1 MMLNIHFPC
10 FIDYS
15 TIITIKVKFM
25 STKIIQITDL
35 HLNKSKD
42 MVSNG
47 VNTLESARMVIE
59 SIRINEKNVDCLVLS
74 GDLSN
79 DYSIESY
86 NHLMHLLKDLE
97 APIYLMSGNHDSPSL
112 LKTLSN
118 NKNIFFKNFEC
129 FNNWGA
135 FMFNTKKENSP
146 NGLLKSEELVCFDKV
161 LSNTLYEN
169 IIIFLHHH
177 PVQIGSASMDSMI
190 IENAELLTDRIM
202 KYDKIKAVSWGHI
215 HNEFNL
221 NMGSTKLFSTP
232 STCYQAKEKSKD
244 FIIDP
249 EALPGYRKISLNDD
263 GSFDTEVIRVS

>member
-15 TIITIKVKFM
+15 TIITIKAKFM

-35 HLNKSKD
+35 HLNKAKD

-47 VNTLESARMVIE
+47 VNTLESASMVIE
-59 SIRINEKNVDCLVLS
+59 SIRINEKNVDCLILS

-86 NHLMHLLKDLE
+86 NHLMHLLEDLE
-97 APIYLMSGNHDSPSL
+97 VPIYLMSGNHDSPAL

-146 NGLLKSEELVCFDKV
+146 NGLLKSEELVCLDKV
-161 LSNTLYEN
+161 LSNTLYKN

-177 PVQIGSASMDSMI
+177 PVPIGSASMDTMI

-221 NMGSTKLFSTP
+221 NMGSAKLFSTP
-232 STCYQAKEKSKD
+232 STCYQAKEKSKN

-249 EALPGYRKISLNDD
+249 EASPGYRKIYLNDD
-263 GSFDTEVIRVS
+263 GSFNTEVIRVS

>member
-1 MMLNIHFPC
+1 
-10 FIDYS
+10 
-15 TIITIKVKFM
+15 M

-42 MVSNG
+42 VVSNG
-47 VNTLESARMVIE
+47 VNTLESANMVID
-59 SIRINEKNVDCLVLS
+59 SIRINEKDIDCLVLS

-79 DYSIESY
+79 DCSIESY
-86 NHLMHLLKDLE
+86 NHLMQLLKDFE
-97 APIYLMSGNHDSPSL
+97 TSIYLMAGNHDSPSH
-112 LKTLSN
+112 LKTLAN
-118 NKNIFFKNFEC
+118 NKNIFLKNFQC
-129 FNNWGA
+129 FNNWGV

-146 NGLLKSEELVCFDKV
+146 NGLLKKDELKYFDEV

-177 PVQIGSASMDSMI
+177 PVPIGSASMDSMI

-215 HNEFNL
+215 HNEFDL
-221 NMGSTKLFSTP
+221 NMGSAKLFSTP
-232 STCYQAKEKSKD
+232 STCYQAKEKSKN

-249 EALPGYRKISLNDD
+249 EASPGYRKIYLNDD
-263 GSFDTEVIRVS
+263 GSFNTEVIRVS

>member
-1 MMLNIHFPC
+1 
-10 FIDYS
+10 
-15 TIITIKVKFM
+15 M

-42 MVSNG
+42 VVSNG
-47 VNTLESARMVIE
+47 VNTHESANKVIE
-59 SIRINEKNVDCLVLS
+59 SIRINEKDNDCLILS

-86 NHLMHLLKDLE
+86 NYLMQLLKDFE
-97 APIYLMSGNHDSPSL
+97 APIYLMSGNHDSPSH
-112 LKTLSN
+112 LKTLTN
-118 NKNIFFKNFEC
+118 NKNIFFKNFQC
-129 FNNWGA
+129 FNNWGV

-146 NGLLKSEELVCFDKV
+146 NGFLKKEELVYFDQV
-161 LSNTLYEN
+161 VSNTLYKN

-177 PVQIGSASMDSMI
+177 PVPIGSASMDSMI

-202 KYDKIKAVSWGHI
+202 QYDKIKAVSWGHI

-221 NMGSTKLFSTP
+221 NMGSAKLFSTP
-232 STCYQAKEKSKD
+232 STCYQAKEKSKN

-249 EALPGYRKISLNDD
+249 EALPGYRRIFLNDD
-263 GSFDTEVIRVS
+263 GSCDTEVIRVS

>member
-1 MMLNIHFPC
+1 
-10 FIDYS
+10 
-15 TIITIKVKFM
+15 M

-42 MVSNG
+42 VVSNG
-47 VNTLESARMVIE
+47 VNTLESANMVIE
-59 SIRINEKNVDCLVLS
+59 SIRINEKDIDCLILS

-79 DYSIESY
+79 DCSIESY
-86 NHLMHLLKDLE
+86 NHLIHLLKGFE
-97 APIYLMSGNHDSPSL
+97 TPIYLMSGNHDSPSL
-112 LKTLSN
+112 LKTLTI
-118 NKNIFFKNFEC
+118 NKNIFLKNFLS
-129 FNNWGA
+129 FNNWGV

-146 NGLLKSEELVCFDKV
+146 NGYLKKEELVYFDQV
-161 LSNTLYEN
+161 LSNTLYKN

-177 PVQIGSASMDSMI
+177 PVPIGSASMDSMI

-221 NMGSTKLFSTP
+221 NMGSAKLFSTP
-232 STCYQAKEKSKD
+232 STCYQAKTKSKN

-249 EALPGYRKISLNDD
+249 KASPGYRKIYLNDD

>member
-1 MMLNIHFPC
+1 
-10 FIDYS
+10 
-15 TIITIKVKFM
+15 M

-42 MVSNG
+42 VVSNG
-47 VNTLESARMVIE
+47 VNTLESANMVIE
-59 SIRINEKNVDCLVLS
+59 SIRINEKDIDCLILS

-79 DYSIESY
+79 DCSSESY
-86 NHLMHLLKDLE
+86 NHLIQLLKGFE

-112 LKTLSN
+112 LKTLTI
-118 NKNIFFKNFEC
+118 NKNIFLKNFLC
-129 FNNWGA
+129 FNNWGV

-146 NGLLKSEELVCFDKV
+146 NGFLKKEELVYFDQV
-161 LSNTLYEN
+161 LSNTLYKN

-177 PVQIGSASMDSMI
+177 PVPIGSASMDSMI
-190 IENAELLTDRIM
+190 IENAELLTERIM

-221 NMGSTKLFSTP
+221 NMGSAKLFSTP
-232 STCYQAKEKSKD
+232 STCYQAKAKSKN

-249 EALPGYRKISLNDD
+249 EASPGYRKIFLNDN

>member
-1 MMLNIHFPC
+1 
-10 FIDYS
+10 
-15 TIITIKVKFM
+15 M

-42 MVSNG
+42 KVSNG
-47 VNTLESARMVIE
+47 VNTFESANMVIE
-59 SIRINEKNVDCLVLS
+59 SIRVNEKNIDCLILS

-86 NHLMHLLKDLE
+86 DHLMQLLKDFE
-97 APIYLMSGNHDSPSL
+97 TPIYLMSGNHDSPSL

-118 NKNIFFKNFEC
+118 NKNIFFKNFES

-135 FMFNTKKENSP
+135 FMFNTKKEGSP

>member
-86 NHLMHLLKDLE
+86 NHLMQLLKDLM

-118 NKNIFFKNFEC
+118 NKNIFFKNFES

-135 FMFNTKKENSP
+135 FMFNTKKEGSP

-161 LSNTLYEN
+161 LSNTLYKN

-177 PVQIGSASMDSMI
+177 PVPIGSASMDSMI
-190 IENAELLTDRIM
+190 IENAELLIDRIM
-202 KYDKIKAVSWGHI
+202 KHNKIKAVSWGHI

-221 NMGSTKLFSTP
+221 DMGSAKLFSTP

-249 EALPGYRKISLNDD
+249 DASPGYRKIFLNDD
-263 GSFDTEVIRVS
+263 GSFDTEVIRVT

>member
-1 MMLNIHFPC
+1 
-10 FIDYS
+10 
-15 TIITIKVKFM
+15 M

-42 MVSNG
+42 VVSNG
-47 VNTLESARMVIE
+47 VNTHESANKVIE
-59 SIRINEKNVDCLVLS
+59 SIRINEKDNDCLILS

-79 DYSIESY
+79 DCSSESY
-86 NHLMHLLKDLE
+86 NHLIQLLKGFE

-112 LKTLSN
+112 LKTLTI
-118 NKNIFFKNFEC
+118 NKNIFLKNFLC
-129 FNNWGA
+129 FNNWGV

-146 NGLLKSEELVCFDKV
+146 NGFLKKEELVYFDQV
-161 LSNTLYEN
+161 LSNTLYKN

-177 PVQIGSASMDSMI
+177 PVPIGSASMDSMI
-190 IENAELLTDRIM
+190 IENAELLTERIM

-221 NMGSTKLFSTP
+221 NMGSAKLFSTP